1 MAEVTAIFVLFICFR
16 VGRDLLS
23 WREYHNIFPVC
34 LRPIQG
40 AKWKVAQSSC
50 RLCNFFF
57 VVRGRERPGGQRG
70 SPGGVGEPGGGKYIY
85 FPPGV
90 PPSPPAGQRIRTE
103 GQKGFCEQFV
113 NKSILPRKR
122 DPRGRDLC
130 YDNSA
135 TVTARGRS
143 PFQAVARMSHLPVR
157 SVLLLRR
164 GAHRAPAPSAPSNV
178 GAFRTLLRQRATGWF
193 RG

>member
-50 RLCNFFF
+50 RLCNFFSSS
-57 VVRGRERPGGQRG
+57 GSGERPGGQRG
-70 SPGGVGEPGGGKYIY
+70 SPGGVGERRGGKYIY

-113 NKSILPRKR
+113 NKSILPRKC
-122 DPRGRDLC
+122 DPRGRALW

-135 TVTARGRS
+135 MTRRCGGGAR
-143 PFQAVARMSHLPVR
+143 AE
-157 SVLLLRR
+157 SVSCCSTEPQLRLR
-164 GAHRAPAPSAPSNV
+164 V
-178 GAFRTLLRQRATGWF
+178 GSKGSTEPQLRLQRQF
-193 RG
+193 L